1 MSRLSE
7 FSSEAQKLL
16 RMVANDVGITA
27 TGGTWVAQ
35 DFYNQGLGFDAAY
48 QLAEVNDPEVVGYM
62 GALDA
67 MSSVDRGSNWTVS
80 GIKPTT
86 LVQYARVT
94 NLASE
99 GENVRLG
106 IYKEDASLDV
116 EWKVLQKDRAVAII
130 EHYQEWI
137 EYRGMIQGIIHSLFK
152 EASPPY
158 FVIRDM
164 ASKELIRCVFSPST
178 YPGVHEA
185 LKRKNGVVL
194 VSGWTKARRIDRCV
208 DEIKVERLQATEP
221 LNVDK
226 LKAFFGSAPGWTGD
240 LTSDDLIEQV
250 RNDREHGE

>member
-1 MSRLSE
+1 MSRLAALSGE
-7 FSSEAQKLL
+7 TQKLL

-27 TGGTWVAQ
+27 PGGTWIAQ
-35 DFYNQGLGFDAAY
+35 DFYNQGLGFDAEY
-48 QLAEVNDPEVVGYM
+48 QLAAVDDPEVARYM
-62 GALDA
+62 SALDA
-67 MSSVDRGSNWTVS
+67 MSIVDRDSNWAVH
-80 GIKPTT
+80 GINPTT
-86 LVQYARVT
+86 LVQYATVT
-94 NLASE
+94 TLASE

-116 EWKVLQKDRAVAII
+116 EWKVLQKDRAVAIL

-158 FVIRDM
+158 FVLRDM
-164 ASKELIRCVFSPST
+164 ASHELIRCVFRPST
-178 YPGVHEA
+178 YPDVHEA

-208 DEIKVERLQATEP
+208 DEMKVERLQATKP
-221 LNVDK
+221 LNIDK

-240 LTSDDLIEQV
+240 LTSDEFIEQV
-250 RNDREHGE
+250 RNDSEDGE